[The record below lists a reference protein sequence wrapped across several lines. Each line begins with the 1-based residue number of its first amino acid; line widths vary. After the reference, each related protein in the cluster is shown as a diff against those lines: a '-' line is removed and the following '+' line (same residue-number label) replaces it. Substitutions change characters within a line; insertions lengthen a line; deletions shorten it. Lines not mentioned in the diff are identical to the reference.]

1 MKRLL
6 LCLAPLVFLA
16 LAPAARAGGY
26 YTPSYGYASYYTP
39 SYSYSYYTPSYG
51 YGNYYTP
58 TYSYHA
64 PGYWR
69 GAYYP
74 AGSYAWHPAG
84 YWLKDGYPYYGEPR
98 PAAAY
103 PEAPCHK
110 PDAGN
115 ALAAEVLLRL
125 LQAQNPLSPPVTQ
138 TPLAAPPQLTAQEI
152 AAVRQAIY
160 SQQQAQAQ
168 FQQQQPP
175 QQPQPQQAPSQPQQ
189 TPQPPAPQPEK

>member
-16 LAPAARAGGY
+16 LA
-26 YTPSYGYASYYTP
+26 
-39 SYSYSYYTPSYG
+39 
-51 YGNYYTP
+51 
-58 TYSYHA
+58 
-64 PGYWR
+64 
-69 GAYYP
+69 P

-168 FQQQQPP
+168 FQQQQLRALLLASAEALQKDFPKRP
-175 QQPQPQQAPSQPQQ
+175 LTDGIAEEVRRLLTANRLNRLYDHLRLSGVILP
-189 TPQPPAPQPEK
+189 